1 MSHENC
7 KNKTIEKTMKEFEN
21 KKLKQRDGK
30 VVKDRKQAIAI
41 ALSKTE
47 DECKLSASDY
57 KAMELKV
64 KSYLDPECPV
74 SKIVLTRII
83 ETKELIEYYLKK
95 KNIKKCKKYQELLW
109 TYLIRCGMK
118 NIEISH
124 NVWEQLNEIKNM
136 GF

>member
-30 VVKDRKQAIAI
+30 VIKDRKQAIAI
-41 ALSKTE
+41 ALSKVE
-47 DECKLSASDY
+47 DECKLTASDY
-57 KAMELKV
+57 KAIELKV
-64 KSYLDPECPV
+64 KSYLDPESPV

-95 KNIKKCKKYQELLW
+95 KKIKKKLFKKKKY
-109 TYLIRCGMK
+109 
-118 NIEISH
+118 
-124 NVWEQLNEIKNM
+124 
-136 GF
+136 